1 MTLTY
6 TKLAL
11 LSISIF
17 ISIFP
22 QTCISFDIESSFL
35 QCFSLALKN
44 SSSTSKVI
52 HTQNSSSYAPLLQF
66 SLRNHRFLNSS
77 VPKPNLIVTP
87 NNLFQIQTTII
98 CSKKQGLQ
106 IRVRSGGHDYEG
118 LSYVSNVPF
127 LIIDLTNLRSITINI
142 KEEYAW
148 IQSGATLGELY
159 YAIAN
164 KSNVLGF
171 PAGSCPTV
179 GIGGH
184 FSGGGFGTIFRKYG
198 LASDN
203 VIDAQIIDVNGNI
216 LNRKLMGE
224 NLFWAIRGGGGS
236 SFGVI
241 TAWKVKLVN
250 VPSIVTVFNIES
262 SLEQNATTLFMK
274 WQIIANKLPNEL
286 FLHSVMGVSDDSSSN
301 SGKTVVV
308 SFTGLYLGKAEN
320 LVPLMQNNFAEL
332 NLQHDNCTEMS
343 WIQSVLYF
351 AGYSINGSLKVLL
364 QRNKTS
370 TSFKAKSDYVTEP
383 IPMSGLK
390 GLWNMLL
397 EEKNPTLIMSP
408 YGGRMSEIS
417 ESETPFPHR
426 NGIIYGIQ
434 YLVDWNS
441 NEETPKH
448 MDWIRRLYA
457 YMTPY
462 VSMCPRLAYLNYRDL
477 DIGMNRENTS
487 YEEAKSWGMKY
498 FKSNFERLARVK
510 NEIDPSNFFRHE
522 QSIPPLS

>member
-1 MTLTY
+1 
-6 TKLAL
+6 
-11 LSISIF
+11 
-17 ISIFP
+17 
-22 QTCISFDIESSFL
+22 
-35 QCFSLALKN
+35 
-44 SSSTSKVI
+44 
-52 HTQNSSSYAPLLQF
+52 
-66 SLRNHRFLNSS
+66 
-77 VPKPNLIVTP
+77 
-87 NNLFQIQTTII
+87 
-98 CSKKQGLQ
+98 
-106 IRVRSGGHDYEG
+106 
-118 LSYVSNVPF
+118 
-127 LIIDLTNLRSITINI
+127 
-142 KEEYAW
+142 
-148 IQSGATLGELY
+148 
-159 YAIAN
+159 
-164 KSNVLGF
+164 
-171 PAGSCPTV
+171 
-179 GIGGH
+179 
-184 FSGGGFGTIFRKYG
+184 
-198 LASDN
+198 
-203 VIDAQIIDVNGNI
+203 
-216 LNRKLMGE
+216 
-224 NLFWAIRGGGGS
+224 
-236 SFGVI
+236 
-241 TAWKVKLVN
+241 
-250 VPSIVTVFNIES
+250 VTVFNIES
-262 SLEQNATTLFMK
+262 SLEQNVATLFMK

-286 FLHSVMGVSDDSSSN
+286 FLHSVMGVSDGSSSD